1 MKTLKKE
8 KLQEIIDQ
16 IVSEDHYCGLEN
28 VDKAISD
35 LIEYL
40 KENDIEVI

>member
-16 IVSEDHYCGLEN
+16 IVCEDPYCGLEN
-28 VDKAISD
+28 VDKAIED

-40 KENDIEVI
+40 KQNEIDVI